1 MNKIKT
7 LLFFILPTLCF
18 SQNDTSIKNST
29 KKDSTNNLKVY
40 LLTDINY
47 ASSASD
53 NREQSQSATGTLGVR
68 FEVYNNLY
76 ASSTFTV
83 HSQNQEIST
92 DDILEEK
99 LFGTNLLLPQNS
111 SSDISNFELVA
122 GVNSFYRF
130 FNDFFDSEF
139 KKRKSDIFLKTLG
152 FQAQFRTNNTI
163 WQKQNVQLPITIAS
177 LNADF
182 RFRMLDVEMMETNER
197 IKLIVG
203 VGYTNRRLGGNY
215 GLNQNSDLRKEFLG
229 TDRLSFDG
237 FKFSTRLE
245 ISKFYGQFDLTTF
258 GKKHD
263 IAGFSGDQCII
274 SVGLRADLPI
284 STKVKK
290 YIE

>member
-1 MNKIKT
+1 MNKIKA
-7 LLFFILPTLCF
+7 LILFIFPLFCL
-18 SQNDTSIKNST
+18 SQNNSAVKDST

-53 NREQSQSATGTLGVR
+53 NREESRSAIGTLGVR

-152 FQAQFRTNNTI
+152 FQLQFRTNNTI
-163 WQKQNVQLPITIAS
+163 WQKQNIQLPITIAS

-203 VGYTNRRLGGNY
+203 FGYTNRRLGGNY
-215 GLNQNSDLRKEFLG
+215 GLNQNLELRKEFLG
-229 TDRLSFDG
+229 TDKLGFDG

-245 ISKFYGQFDLTTF
+245 VSKFYGQFDLTNF